1 MKKTVLAITFMLIL
15 FIFCGCAK
23 TEDNVI
29 LYNQRLDEFIEE
41 YQEKNDVE
49 TICGAISE
57 NEEVIAFENW
67 EEFGIASFYIGG
79 DTDDIKYDISILP
92 RNTESDKL
100 MYTQIKGK
108 NEYFIGIFLD
118 DDVMVSK
125 TESIK
130 VIFEDQLKDKPYSI
144 QQTLDGS
151 NAQIISYDAE
161 DMRSIKSIQLLNGDT
176 EELYKID

>member
-1 MKKTVLAITFMLIL
+1 MKKTVLTIIIMLIL

-29 LYNQRLDEFIEE
+29 LYNQRLDDFIEE

-67 EEFGIASFYIGG
+67 EEFGIASFYVDGA
-79 DTDDIKYDISILP
+79 TDDIKYDISILP
-92 RNTESDKL
+92 RNMESDKV

-118 DDVMVSK
+118 DDMMVSK

-130 VIFEDQLKDKPYSI
+130 VIFEDQLKDKPFSI
-144 QQTLDGS
+144 QQTLDGNS
-151 NAQIISYDAE
+151 AQIISYVAE
-161 DMRSIKSIQLLNGDT
+161 DMRPIKSIQLLNSNT
-176 EELYKID
+176 EELYMIE